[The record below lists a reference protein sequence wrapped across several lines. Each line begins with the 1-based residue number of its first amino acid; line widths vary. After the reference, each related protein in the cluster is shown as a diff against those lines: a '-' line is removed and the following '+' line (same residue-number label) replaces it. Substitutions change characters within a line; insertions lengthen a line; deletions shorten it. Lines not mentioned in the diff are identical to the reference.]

1 MHVIFGQSSAAEEHH
16 WNLVQNNGML
26 YPLSLSLFFLLF
38 WVPAKLANGFD
49 QAKEQP
55 R

>member
-1 MHVIFGQSSAAEEHH
+1 MRVIFGQSSAAEEHH
-16 WNLVQNNGML
+16 WNLVQNNGI
-26 YPLSLSLFFLLF
+26 YPFLRTFQDYLLNTLS
-38 WVPAKLANGFD
+38 NMI